1 MVLTK
6 TNKVV
11 SVVTPCF
18 NEELNIDSCYEAVRS
33 TFASMKLNLNHSY
46 RYEHIF
52 VDNASNDTTRL
63 KIQALRRKDS
73 RVKYYRNN
81 RNVGSVG
88 NIWIGLTVSKG
99 DLVIPLIPAD
109 LQDPPEMIPQFIEN
123 WENGYLVIQGV
134 AIKRNESLILQVFRR
149 VFYFLISRLA
159 TTYIPSGANEFCAID
174 RRVLDSVL
182 QTQDQKPYVR
192 GLIHLVGSRTKYIN
206 YEKKSRVAGNS
217 KESFRSYLD
226 ISINAFIST
235 SVLFP
240 RILIGLGLLVSFF
253 SIGVGFFLAYF
264 TLKSRGWGAVV
275 EPQNLVWG
283 LFFISGLQIFF
294 LGLVAEYII
303 SIHQQVRPRPK
314 SFFEEID
321 E

>member
-1 MVLTK
+1 VVLTK

-182 QTQDQKPYVR
+182 QTQDEKPYVR

>member
-182 QTQDQKPYVR
+182 QTQDEKPYVR